1 MSIRPVDFGGMIQRT
16 DDVGMIKHQQDQ
28 KAVVDQ
34 NNIMVTFS
42 KEEETKLKQVQD
54 PEARGKLKNNTEDKN
69 GGSDGYQGSQGERKK
84 KKENQSKVIQKSVS
98 KGFDIKI

>member
-84 KKENQSKVIQKSVS
+84 KKENQ
-98 KGFDIKI
+98 

>member
-84 KKENQSKVIQKSVS
+84 KKEDQSKVIQKSAS

>member
-84 KKENQSKVIQKSVS
+84 KKENQSKVIQKSAS

>member
-84 KKENQSKVIQKSVS
+84 KKEDQSKVIQKSVS

>member
-84 KKENQSKVIQKSVS
+84 KKEDQSKVIQKSIS

>member
-1 MSIRPVDFGGMIQRT
+1 
-16 DDVGMIKHQQDQ
+16 MIKHQQDQ

-84 KKENQSKVIQKSVS
+84 KKEDQSKVIQKSVS